1 MSAVTTNLVQGP
13 ARIFFAASGSTLP
26 AAADLAAL
34 KAGTLE
40 DWTEVGHTTSAVT
53 LTDTPTIVEA
63 NSQQAAR
70 TLAVAV
76 SRWETTLETTCRE
89 VTLEAIRRA
98 AHGAVNAGT
107 LSPSSTTAAEV
118 LSFAIVGPW
127 SGGDECLIV
136 VENGVVTNGVS
147 MAFDRENYTE
157 VPMTVRVLEG
167 ATLPAGYKVSV
178 IA

>member
-13 ARIFFAASGSTLP
+13 ARIFVASSTATLP
-26 AAADLAAL
+26 VAADLVAL
-34 KAGTLE
+34 KAGTFTG
-40 DWTEVGHTTSAVT
+40 WNEVGHTTSAVT

-76 SRWETTLETTCRE
+76 SRWETTLETSCRE

-98 AHGAVNAGT
+98 AHGSVNSGALT
-107 LSPSSTTAAEV
+107 PSSSTAAEV

-127 SGGDECLIV
+127 SGGDEVLIV
-136 VENGVVTNGVS
+136 VENGVVTNGVAMS
-147 MAFDRENYTE
+147 FDREAYTE
-157 VPMTVRVLEG
+157 VPLTVRVLEG
-167 ATLPAGYKVSV
+167 DVLPAGYKVTV